1 MGPYLLLVLVGL
13 AAGTMNAV
21 AGGGSFVVF
30 PALVAA
36 GLPSVPAN
44 ASSTVALFPGG
55 LASVAAYRKDPIG
68 LEGVSLLHLVA
79 VTVVGSVIGAV
90 LLLST
95 PSPVFDEIVPWLLLI
110 ATLVFS
116 FGQRLGAELRKWV
129 AIGPRTLLAVQFGLG
144 IYSGYFGGG
153 VSIMML
159 AAWSVLARTD
169 IMRLNP
175 TRTMIVNAGN
185 AVAVVC
191 FVLARE
197 VRWPQT
203 AAVLA
208 GAVFGG
214 YVGARIARRLPPKR
228 LRGAIII
235 IGSTMTALFFL
246 RAA

>member
-55 LASVAAYRKDPIG
+55 LAAVMAYRKDPMG
-68 LEGVSLLHLVA
+68 LEGVSMAHLLA
-79 VTVVGSVIGAV
+79 VTVVGSVIGA
-90 LLLST
+90 LLLLWT
-95 PSPVFDEIVPWLLLI
+95 PSPVFDEIVPWLLLVS
-110 ATLVFS
+110 TLAFA

-129 AIGPRTLLAVQFGLG
+129 SIGPRTLLAVQFGLG

-159 AAWSVLARTD
+159 AAWSVLASAD

-175 TRTMIVNAGN
+175 TRTVVVNAGN
-185 AVAVVC
+185 AVAVLC
-191 FVLARE
+191 FVLARQ
-197 VRWPQT
+197 VRWPET

-208 GAVFGG
+208 GAVVGG
-214 YVGARIARRLPPKR
+214 YFGARIARRLPPKR
-228 LRGAIII
+228 LRAAILVIA
-235 IGSTMTALFFL
+235 STMTALFFL
-246 RAA
+246 RAG